1 MSLLSLSAA
10 TKHYGAVTALAGVD
24 VTIHPGSC
32 VGLIGHNGAGK
43 STLSQIMAGTLT
55 MTSGQLVVEGNAI
68 DAFTARRAHE
78 LGIRCVFQEL
88 SLCPNLTVIENT
100 RLMHRDLR
108 GWGWRNRARKLIQDS
123 LDTIFPDHGVPLSAQ
138 IASLPLV
145 KRQMVEIARAF
156 TMSDNK
162 TDAEIKLIILDEPT
176 SSLDATS
183 SAQLLNYLHSFV
195 QAGGSCVF
203 ISHMLNEVLEV
214 AERIIVMRDAQVVA
228 DKLVTSET
236 GELRKD
242 DLVALMGDVAAEVE
256 QHSQRQQAGEVVISQ
271 QRTQDAATFQAAA
284 HEVIGIG
291 GLAGHGQDDF
301 LRTLMLARKQ
311 HPKRAFIAGDRQRDG
326 VFPLWSIRKNIS
338 PRAYQNLQQHG
349 LRRGFVDGKAETALA
364 EQWRTQ
370 IGIRTPHVDEAI
382 TSLSGGNQQKTLFA
396 RALAS
401 DAEVILMDDPLRGV
415 DVGTKQDI
423 YAMIQ
428 TEASGGRCFI
438 WYSTE
443 IDELFYCDRV
453 YVFRNG
459 GIVEVLEQP
468 NISEASILEASF

>member
-43 STLSQIMAGTLT
+43 STLSQIMAGTLS
-55 MTSGQLVVEGNAI
+55 MTNGQLVVEDSPI

-100 RLMHRDLR
+100 RLMHRDLS
-108 GWGWRNRARKLIQDS
+108 GWGWRSRARKLIQDS
-123 LDTIFPDHGVPLSAQ
+123 LDTIFPDHGVPLNAQ

-156 TMSDNK
+156 TVRDGDGGSDL
-162 TDAEIKLIILDEPT
+162 KLIILDEPT

-183 SAQLLNYLHSFV
+183 SAQLLNYLHRFV
-195 QAGGSCVF
+195 AEGGSCVF
-203 ISHMLNEVLEV
+203 ISHILDEVLEV
-214 AERIIVMRDAQVVA
+214 AERVIVMRDAKVVA
-228 DKLVTSET
+228 DKRVIGAASN
-236 GELRKD
+236 LRKE
-242 DLVALMGDVAAEVE
+242 DLVALMGDVTTEGE
-256 QHSQRQQAGEVVISQ
+256 QQHQNQQAGEVIISQ
-271 QRTQDAATFQAAA
+271 QRPQDTAAFQAAA

-311 HPKRAFIAGDRQRDG
+311 HPKRAFIAGDRQHDG

-338 PRAYQNLQQHG
+338 PRAYPKLQQAG
-349 LRRGFVDGKAETALA
+349 LRRGFVDDKAETALA

-415 DVGTKQDI
+415 DVGTKHDI

-428 TEASGGRCFI
+428 TEASQGRCFI

-453 YVFRNG
+453 YIFRNG
-459 GIVEVLEQP
+459 GIVKVLEQP
-468 NISEASILEASF
+468 NINEASILEASF